1 MNKPFRSIPVN
12 MVWTLLG
19 QITYI
24 LSQWMIILILT
35 KIQGVEAVGLF
46 TLALSISAPIIM
58 FFNLRMHLVLT
69 SDTKQDNQFIDYF
82 ALRLFTTL
90 VSFICIIC
98 LVFWAYTN
106 DKFIIIFIGLAKSFE
121 AISDICYALI
131 RKHEYTKYIAVS
143 QISTGLLM
151 LVCFSST
158 IYFTN
163 SLDSACIA
171 IALSR
176 LLVLIF
182 YDIPIAIKTLSLPHP
197 IRNFYQGL
205 CSLRKRGLRQLKKL
219 IIMGIPLGA
228 VAGLNS
234 LNTNIPKY
242 FVSKLLGNAMLGYFT
257 PMTYIFNISLV
268 IVGLLLTTT
277 IPRLAHYYSSH
288 EHDKLNRL
296 IKYLIFMAFFAGGLG
311 ALISHFFGAQIITLL
326 FGPLY
331 SHYAYVLTY
340 LMIAATLNYIAI
352 IFIYLLTAIR
362 ALNSQVILFFIAVA
376 ITTALSGL
384 LIAHYQLAGAAF
396 VEIITGSWLMLG
408 FSSVFIYKTRQ
419 YRQSIKQM
427 EQYSES

>member
-19 QITYI
+19 QSTYI
-24 LSQWMIILILT
+24 LTQWIIIVILT
-35 KIQGVEAVGLF
+35 RIQGVEAVGLF

-69 SDTKQDNQFIDYF
+69 SDTKQDNQFVDYF
-82 ALRLFTTL
+82 TLRLLTTI
-90 VSFICIIC
+90 VSFICIIG
-98 LVFWAYTN
+98 LGLWAHN
-106 DKFIIIFIGLAKSFE
+106 DAKFIIIFIGLAKSFE
-121 AISDICYALI
+121 AISDVCYALI

-143 QISTGLLM
+143 QISTGLFM
-151 LVCFSST
+151 LACFATT
-158 IYFTN
+158 IYFTG
-163 SLDSACIA
+163 SLASACTS

-182 YDIPIAIKTLSLPHP
+182 YDIPIAIKTLSTSHP
-197 IRNFYQGL
+197 IKNFYENF
-205 CSLRKRGLRQLKKL
+205 CSLRKKGLVQLKRL
-219 IIMGIPLGA
+219 IIMGVPLGA

-242 FVSKLLGNAMLGYFT
+242 FVSKLLGNTMLGYFT
-257 PMTYIFNISLV
+257 PMTYIFNMSLV

-277 IPRLAHYYSSH
+277 IPRLAHYYSNH
-288 EHDKLNRL
+288 EHQKLHR
-296 IKYLIFMAFFAGGLG
+296 
-311 ALISHFFGAQIITLL
+311 LISHLILLVFSAGVLGTLVSYFFGTQIISLL

-340 LMIAATLNYIAI
+340 LMLAATFNYIAI

-362 ALNSQVILFFIAVA
+362 ALNSQVILFLVAVA
-376 ITTALSGL
+376 ITTVLSDL
-384 LIAHYQLAGAAF
+384 FITHYQLVGAAF

-408 FSSVFIYKTRQ
+408 FSSIFIYKTRQ
-419 YRQSIKQM
+419 HRHSIREL
-427 EQYSES
+427 EQYSKT